1 MGRRALTDPA
11 APATYAPGVEILLWL
26 VPAAVVTVAAMLWV
40 GWLGSARRESRG
52 AVDRETAAR
61 RLGEALSKEPKRRPG
76 YAAPRR
82 TPETST
88 GVAVRRAA
96 RPVVVSR
103 REEPATET
111 ERRDRRAS

>member
-11 APATYAPGVEILLWL
+11 APETYAPGVEILLWL
-26 VPAAVVTVAAMLWV
+26 VPAAVVTVATMLWV
-40 GWLGSARRESRG
+40 GWWGRESRG
-52 AVDRETAAR
+52 EVDRETAAK
-61 RLGEALSKEPKRRPG
+61 RLGEALSREPKRRPG

-82 TPETST
+82 APETST
-88 GVAVRRAA
+88 GVAVRRTA

-103 REEPATET
+103 RDQPAAES